1 MLKESRY
8 DFKTIIA
15 LIALNA
21 MYLLLVAVDAV
32 EAVFGLWIIFIFLS
46 LLPLIIKD
54 KRNIILIIVLLIP
67 LEITKTLIPFFQTV
81 EVSEGVYNSVFD
93 LARLFMLYSFIIWFI
108 KDLKSFVPFAKN
120 RISLIL
126 LIFIAYY
133 LLSTIIVSP
142 DMNKGIVETIRYIIY
157 FLFFTMIIQFIEKPD
172 DLKQVLKVLIVIA
185 VVLSIEGILEYVF
198 DYQLWVYKGRRAS
211 ATYLDPNIF
220 ARLLDIVICTLLVF
234 RMKKIHII
242 KPLFMDIA
250 LLITSIALFLTV
262 SRQGIFILFVTIFV
276 IAFFLEKKQRNT
288 IIIAWFAVVLIS
300 IPILQQLM
308 SVREQGLE
316 LYDIG
321 TRAGLILGGI
331 LMFIGNPLLGVG
343 AGGFQTVMIANY
355 LDLLPW
361 GIHSATLSHTYIVTI
376 LAEQGLVGIGIFSAF
391 LWFVY
396 KQFKFNFHTEDQ
408 HLKVSSIIILAAIII
423 IFIGSQAEGRF
434 YEEPLLWLFL
444 GLHVALGRM
453 VEKDN
458 IKKMRE

>member
-21 MYLLLVAVDAV
+21 MYLLLVAIDAI

-54 KRNIILIIVLLIP
+54 KRNIILIIVFLIP

-81 EVSEGVYNSVFD
+81 EVTEGVYNSVFD
-93 LARLFMLYSFIIWFI
+93 LARLFMLYSFIVWFI

-120 RISLIL
+120 KISFIL

-133 LLSTIIVSP
+133 LLSTIIISP

-172 DLKQVLKVLIVIA
+172 DVIQVLKVLVIVA
-185 VVLSIEGILEYVF
+185 VLLSIEGILEYVF
-198 DYQLWVYKGRRAS
+198 DYQLWVYKGRRAT

-220 ARLLDIVICTLLVF
+220 ARLLDIVICSLVVF
-234 RMKKIHII
+234 RMKKIYIF
-242 KPLFMDIA
+242 KPIFMDIA
-250 LLITSIALFLTV
+250 LFISVITLFLTV

-288 IIIAWFAVVLIS
+288 ILIAWFAIVLIS
-300 IPILQQLM
+300 IPVLQHLM

-331 LMFIGNPLLGVG
+331 LMFIGSPLLGVG
-343 AGGFQTVMIANY
+343 AGGFQAVMIANY

-361 GIHSATLSHTYIVTI
+361 GIHSATLSHTYIITI
-376 LAEQGLVGIGIFSAF
+376 LAEQGIVGIGIFTLF

-396 KQFKFNFHTEDQ
+396 KQFKYNVSSKDQ
-408 HLKVSSIIILAAIII
+408 NLKVSSIVIFAAMII

-453 VEKDN
+453 IEKDN
-458 IKKMRE
+458 KKRISE